1 MLPDGSFF
9 CTEPSAHPSNIRG
22 YPSSATSIV
31 VEWNEVPQ
39 EHRNGEIQG
48 YRVLYSDSH
57 GLEQDKTVHTSTRQT
72 SVTDLKKSTVYT
84 IKVLAFTSAGD
95 GPESPA
101 IHVSTAEDSK

>member
-1 MLPDGSFF
+1 M
-9 CTEPSAHPSNIRG
+9 
-22 YPSSATSIV
+22 

-101 IHVSTAEDSK
+101 IHVSTAEDSKWEFRYKALGWPRQRAAKERYIQVKGANL